1 MVNKSALFYIDEM
14 INKINKRMKPWNER
28 SRVERSGK
36 LNPQIKRMKKKIR
49 CVLAT
54 ISGNAITEM
63 LKGNFAPLKH

>member
-1 MVNKSALFYIDEM
+1 
-14 INKINKRMKPWNER
+14 MKPWNER